1 MQAALKSAP
10 EQRWVQLAFRCTSA
24 AAWNTKLWSG
34 RRADRRH
41 VWTKNG
47 NKRLI
52 QVWFKNQ
59 QNKGANQCLDD
70 VAQTQQRQSPM
81 VTFIWHARKYREHIR
96 YYRMY
101 LWWSLCTM
109 HLPACQVSYCR
120 QLRLLFLCLRDIF
133 RVLINSLVCWF
144 CACAVGLFLIQIV
157 TIPVQTV
164 TILGQIV
171 TILVQIVT
179 ILVQIVTIL
188 GQIVTI
194 LVQIVTILGQI
205 VTVLVQIVILQMQT
219 QQPPS
224 SMHQATP
231 LFSPGLCVND
241 PPDMMMMISFIIQGY
256 ISLSHSLRFCHMWF

>member
-10 EQRWVQLAFRCTSA
+10 EQRWVQLAFRCPSA

-41 VWTKNG
+41 VWTKNA

-133 RVLINSLVCWF
+133 RVLINSLVYWF
-144 CACAVGLFLIQIV
+144 CAGAVGLFLIQIV

-171 TILVQIVT
+171 TILVQIV
-179 ILVQIVTIL
+179 
-188 GQIVTI
+188 
-194 LVQIVTILGQI
+194 
-205 VTVLVQIVILQMQT
+205 ILQMQT

-231 LFSPGLCVND
+231 RFSPGLCVND
-241 PPDMMMMISFIIQGY
+241 PPDMMMMISFIQGY